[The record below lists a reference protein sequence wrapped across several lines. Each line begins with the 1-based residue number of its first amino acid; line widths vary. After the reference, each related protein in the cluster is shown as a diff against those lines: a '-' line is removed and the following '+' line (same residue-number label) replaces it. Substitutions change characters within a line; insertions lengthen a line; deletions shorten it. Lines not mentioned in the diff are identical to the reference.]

1 MSNFVCN
8 SDTIIGKVLIHI
20 IDYESSISFLWT
32 PHNWIPALIY
42 MGIVLQMNKE
52 MEQRQVNIL
61 VVDTKHELLIRIYVT
76 NLLVQK
82 YGLMDECLDGM
93 SS

>member
-52 MEQRQVNIL
+52 MEQR
-61 VVDTKHELLIRIYVT
+61 
-76 NLLVQK
+76 
-82 YGLMDECLDGM
+82 
-93 SS
+93 